1 MNSQRR
7 TTALHNTEHIMLK
20 KSLIAAALLVPALA
34 LSSTAYSQVYQGGP
48 KSAIATRAQTFEV
61 NKPYAQ
67 FVQEKAKDNHSYL
80 GGPNGVMPHSQR

>member
-1 MNSQRR
+1 
-7 TTALHNTEHIMLK
+7 MLK
-20 KSLIAAALLVPALA
+20 KSLIAAALVVPALA

-67 FVQEKAKDNHSYL
+67 FVQDKAKTGHKYE
-80 GGPNGVMPHSQR
+80 GGPMGAMPHGQR

>member
-1 MNSQRR
+1 MFN
-7 TTALHNTEHIMLK
+7 
-20 KSLIAAALLVPALA
+20 KSLIAAALVVPALA

-67 FVQEKAKDNHSYL
+67 FVQDKAKTNHKYL
-80 GGPNGVMPHSQR
+80 GGPMGAMPHGQR